1 MECCFAALFIQRD
14 PKKTHVELILLSC
27 RTNGVWEHMS
37 SDRDGDLWVRTPKLS
52 QLACSKP
59 RETLYNE
66 NKADSENIHTWTHCW
81 SPTTSMKRTRS
92 FCACGDL
99 RSVPARSSGA
109 ASLPNSTPR
118 VAHALLEKSKVA
130 TTKGSATFR
139 ASNLKWDAESSR
151 FFYPSILGSERSS
164 CETLLAGS
172 YLQISAVLN
181 MALIDWE

>member
-1 MECCFAALFIQRD
+1 M
-14 PKKTHVELILLSC
+14 HVELILLSC

-92 FCACGDL
+92 FLWECKGTFCACGDL

-130 TTKGSATFR
+130 TTKGSRHSGLLILNGMQNPPVSFIPP
-139 ASNLKWDAESSR
+139 SS
-151 FFYPSILGSERSS
+151 GQN
-164 CETLLAGS
+164 G
-172 YLQISAVLN
+172 AVVKHCSRDRICKSQLY
-181 MALIDWE
+181 